1 MSNFKKEAGKVW
13 RTVRECL
20 VHALVPIFM
29 YLAMSG
35 ILLIV
40 LQKHAGEDGAVSRST
55 VLTASIICGV
65 IAVAY
70 NALMSWGCGGTH
82 FEQLISGN
90 MKRRSAAELGSDLTI
105 TGYKEHKEYR
115 PWKGFLMGFFVC
127 IPVVVAGLLFGKFQ
141 PVIESGTTG
150 KGAAVALLIF
160 EFFAGW
166 AVMPF
171 QYLHASNFYMS
182 TLVALIPFV
191 VSGVF
196 YIVGAYSKRAKVAK
210 EQALADRKSAEQTAK
225 KRERRMRIIGGKH
238 RGRVLTEFKGEAIRP
253 TADRVKESVF
263 NILSR
268 EIAGARVLDLFCG
281 SGALGLECISRGA
294 KEAVFND
301 CSKDSVAVLTANIKK
316 LGEGEVCTVRALDYL
331 ACLSA
336 LQGKF
341 DIVFLDPPYRFDY
354 GVKAAEEIARRGL
367 LAEDGVI
374 VYERDKPFEESAAE
388 NSGLHVADV
397 RKYGKT
403 YVSFLRKPL

>member
-20 VHALVPIFM
+20 LHALVPIFM

-127 IPVVVAGLLFGKFQ
+127 LPVVVAGLLFGKFQ

-150 KGAAVALLIF
+150 KGAAIALLIF

-182 TLVALIPFV
+182 ILFALIPFV

-210 EQALADRKSAEQTAK
+210 QQALADRKSAEQTAK
-225 KRERRMRIIGGKH
+225 PKKINYGGLPGTKPNKKR
-238 RGRVLTEFKGEAIRP
+238 
-253 TADRVKESVF
+253 
-263 NILSR
+263 
-268 EIAGARVLDLFCG
+268 
-281 SGALGLECISRGA
+281 
-294 KEAVFND
+294 
-301 CSKDSVAVLTANIKK
+301 
-316 LGEGEVCTVRALDYL
+316 
-331 ACLSA
+331 
-336 LQGKF
+336 
-341 DIVFLDPPYRFDY
+341 
-354 GVKAAEEIARRGL
+354 
-367 LAEDGVI
+367 
-374 VYERDKPFEESAAE
+374 
-388 NSGLHVADV
+388 
-397 RKYGKT
+397 
-403 YVSFLRKPL
+403 